1 MEFLI
6 RASESG
12 WDLTPTSGP
21 FDGRVVGRADG
32 ISLKG
37 VRFANKTVLGT
48 IKAVWGLTVLI
59 DDVYDSMYTLR
70 GLKIG
75 GVFMPA
81 GNKIH
86 VDFDGFFNGANVR
99 CQGAKFVTLIGDCVY
114 AKGVI

>member
-86 VDFDGFFNGANVR
+86 VDFDGFFRNKR
-99 CQGAKFVTLIGDCVY
+99 Q
-114 AKGVI
+114 